1 MISKRIKI
9 FGLILAGLCSL
20 MLAGCGTGSDK
31 VSTGYYKNVA
41 IKPNGEFVIKDR
53 VDDSKAKKGG
63 IFYYVE
69 MGKDDA
75 TKDKIISVTAK
86 AGNAPIDIHWKSTVG
101 NMTAVTAARIQLDY
115 SQDGYIKEKYER
127 VTGKAGVG
135 NHGEASVRYQIAKD
149 GENKGKAEKKYYYNS
164 EGDNN
169 SLGSVAQA
177 KIAYDKKGN
186 IDTITYMN
194 KDGKVVNG
202 YLGASILGFVYDKEK
217 TDVLDSIEI
226 RDNNGV
232 VKNNKNKYARIA
244 FSYDKKGRVISRK
257 LYNEAGDLDGSAQ
270 KSLFVFLGPT
280 SLNDKLQQMKDGL
293 IEAGAETKYTY
304 DDKHAGPVKIQFL
317 GIDGQAAP
325 VKDGAKGVAEL
336 DMTYDDADRIIDL
349 KFIGADG
356 QSLPLVI
363 SNTKGPDELKMDYDE
378 NSNISQI
385 SYFKNGEALNID
397 EKVLSNGGMSTK
409 TDIAAVKYK
418 YDSQRNRT
426 EAKYFDKSGNP
437 TYLKLYGT
445 TKYYG
450 RQFEYS
456 ENNNNQPKVT
466 YLDADGQAIKADPK
480 DMFLGTW
487 KEPVKGGYTW
497 VVKKGTMEIIR
508 PNGMNSSYSYE
519 LSNVKIDPET
529 GKGSMILDMK
539 GKNDSGVETLKFSD
553 ADHFEMVDTFN
564 QSKLVRQKD

>member
-75 TKDKIISVTAK
+75 TKDKIVSVTAK

-257 LYNEAGDLDGSAQ
+257 LCNEAGDLDGSAQ

-497 VVKKGTMEIIR
+497 VVKKGTMEIVR

-539 GKNDSGVETLKFSD
+539 GKNDFSVETLKFSD
-553 ADHFEMVDTFN
+553 ADHFEMVDSFN

>member
-75 TKDKIISVTAK
+75 TKDKIVSVTAK

-304 DDKHAGPVKIQFL
+304 DEKHAGPVKIQFL

>member
-75 TKDKIISVTAK
+75 TKDKIVSVTAK

-135 NHGEASVRYQIAKD
+135 NHGEASIRYQIAKD

-169 SLGSVAQA
+169 SIGSVAQA

-456 ENNNNQPKVT
+456 ENNINQPKIT

-487 KEPVKGGYTW
+487 KETVKGGYTW

>member
-75 TKDKIISVTAK
+75 TKDKIVSVTAK

-169 SLGSVAQA
+169 SIGSVAQA

-194 KDGKVVNG
+194 KDGKVING

-217 TDVLDSIEI
+217 SDVLNSVEI

-270 KSLFVFLGPT
+270 NNLFVFLDPT

-325 VKDGAKGVAEL
+325 IKEGAKGVAEL

-363 SNTKGPDELKMDYDE
+363 SKTKGPDELKMDYDE

-397 EKVLSNGGMSTK
+397 EKILSNGDMSGK
-409 TDIAAVKYK
+409 TDVAAIKYK

-426 EAKYFDKSGNP
+426 ESKYFDKSGNP

-456 ENNNNQPKVT
+456 ENNNNHPKVT

-480 DMFLGTW
+480 DIFLGTW
-487 KEPVKGGYTW
+487 KETVQGGYTW

-508 PNGMNSSYSYE
+508 PHGTNSSYSYE
-519 LSNVKIDPET
+519 LSDVKIDPET
-529 GKGSMILDMK
+529 GKGSMIINMK
-539 GKNDSGVETLKFSD
+539 GKNDFGVETLKFSD

>member
-75 TKDKIISVTAK
+75 TKDKIVSVTAK

-456 ENNNNQPKVT
+456 ENNNNHPKVT

-480 DMFLGTW
+480 DIFLGTW
-487 KEPVKGGYTW
+487 KETVQGGYTW
-497 VVKKGTMEIIR
+497 IVKKGTMEIIR
-508 PNGMNSSYSYE
+508 PHGTNSSYSYE
-519 LSNVKIDPET
+519 LSDVKIDPDT
-529 GKGSMILDMK
+529 GKGSMIINMK
-539 GKNDSGVETLKFSD
+539 GKNDFGVETLKFSD
-553 ADHFEMVDTFN
+553 ADHFEMVDSFN

>member
-69 MGKDDA
+69 MGKDDT
-75 TKDKIISVTAK
+75 TKDKIVSVTAK

-169 SLGSVAQA
+169 SIGSVAQA

-497 VVKKGTMEIIR
+497 VVKKGTMEIVR

>member
-1 MISKRIKI
+1 M
-9 FGLILAGLCSL
+9 
-20 MLAGCGTGSDK
+20 
-31 VSTGYYKNVA
+31 
-41 IKPNGEFVIKDR
+41 
-53 VDDSKAKKGG
+53 
-63 IFYYVE
+63 
-69 MGKDDA
+69 
-75 TKDKIISVTAK
+75 
-86 AGNAPIDIHWKSTVG
+86 
-101 NMTAVTAARIQLDY
+101 
-115 SQDGYIKEKYER
+115 
-127 VTGKAGVG
+127 TGKAGVG
-135 NHGEASVRYQIAKD
+135 NHGEASIRYQIAKD

-497 VVKKGTMEIIR
+497 VVKKGTMEIVR

-539 GKNDSGVETLKFSD
+539 GKNDFGVETLKFSD

>member
-75 TKDKIISVTAK
+75 TKDKIVSVTAK

-135 NHGEASVRYQIAKD
+135 NHGEASIRYQIAKD

-456 ENNNNQPKVT
+456 ENNNNHPKVT

-480 DMFLGTW
+480 DIFLGTW
-487 KEPVKGGYTW
+487 KETVQGGYTW
-497 VVKKGTMEIIR
+497 IVKKGTMEIIR
-508 PNGMNSSYSYE
+508 PHGTNSSYSYE
-519 LSNVKIDPET
+519 LSDVKIDPDT
-529 GKGSMILDMK
+529 GKGSMIINMK
-539 GKNDSGVETLKFSD
+539 GKNDFGVETLKFSD
-553 ADHFEMVDTFN
+553 ADHFEMVDSFN

>member
-1 MISKRIKI
+1 LISKRIKI

-75 TKDKIISVTAK
+75 TKDKIVSVTAK

-169 SLGSVAQA
+169 SIGSVAQA

-217 TDVLDSIEI
+217 SDVLNSVEI

-270 KSLFVFLGPT
+270 NNLFVFLDPT

-325 VKDGAKGVAEL
+325 IKEGAKGVAEL

-363 SNTKGPDELKMDYDE
+363 SKTKGPDELKMDYDE

-397 EKVLSNGGMSTK
+397 EKILSNGDMSGK
-409 TDIAAVKYK
+409 TDVAAIKYK

-426 EAKYFDKSGNP
+426 ESKYFDKSGNP

-456 ENNNNQPKVT
+456 ENNNNHPKVT

-480 DMFLGTW
+480 DIFLGTW
-487 KEPVKGGYTW
+487 KETVQGGYTW

-508 PNGMNSSYSYE
+508 PHGTNSSYSYE
-519 LSNVKIDPET
+519 LSDVKIDPET
-529 GKGSMILDMK
+529 GKGSMIINMK
-539 GKNDSGVETLKFSD
+539 GKNDFGVETLKFSD

>member
-1 MISKRIKI
+1 
-9 FGLILAGLCSL
+9 

>member
-1 MISKRIKI
+1 M
-9 FGLILAGLCSL
+9 
-20 MLAGCGTGSDK
+20 
-31 VSTGYYKNVA
+31 
-41 IKPNGEFVIKDR
+41 
-53 VDDSKAKKGG
+53 
-63 IFYYVE
+63 
-69 MGKDDA
+69 
-75 TKDKIISVTAK
+75 
-86 AGNAPIDIHWKSTVG
+86 
-101 NMTAVTAARIQLDY
+101 
-115 SQDGYIKEKYER
+115 
-127 VTGKAGVG
+127 
-135 NHGEASVRYQIAKD
+135 
-149 GENKGKAEKKYYYNS
+149 
-164 EGDNN
+164 
-169 SLGSVAQA
+169 
-177 KIAYDKKGN
+177 
-186 IDTITYMN
+186 
-194 KDGKVVNG
+194 
-202 YLGASILGFVYDKEK
+202 
-217 TDVLDSIEI
+217 
-226 RDNNGV
+226 
-232 VKNNKNKYARIA
+232 KNNKNKYARIA

-257 LYNEAGDLDGSAQ
+257 LCNEAGDLDGSAQ

-497 VVKKGTMEIIR
+497 VVKKGTMEIVR

-539 GKNDSGVETLKFSD
+539 GKNDFSVETLKFSD
-553 ADHFEMVDTFN
+553 ADHFEMVDSFN

>member
-1 MISKRIKI
+1 
-9 FGLILAGLCSL
+9 
-20 MLAGCGTGSDK
+20 
-31 VSTGYYKNVA
+31 
-41 IKPNGEFVIKDR
+41 
-53 VDDSKAKKGG
+53 
-63 IFYYVE
+63 
-69 MGKDDA
+69 
-75 TKDKIISVTAK
+75 
-86 AGNAPIDIHWKSTVG
+86 
-101 NMTAVTAARIQLDY
+101 MTAVTAARIHLDY

-169 SLGSVAQA
+169 SLGNVAQA

-217 TDVLDSIEI
+217 SDVLNSVEI

-270 KSLFVFLGPT
+270 NNLFVFLDPT

-325 VKDGAKGVAEL
+325 IKEGAKGVAEL

-363 SNTKGPDELKMDYDE
+363 SKTKGPDELKMDYDE

-397 EKVLSNGGMSTK
+397 EKILSNGDMSGK
-409 TDIAAVKYK
+409 TDVAAIKYK

-426 EAKYFDKSGNP
+426 ESKYFDKSGNP

-456 ENNNNQPKVT
+456 ENNNNHPKVT

-480 DMFLGTW
+480 DIFLGTW
-487 KEPVKGGYTW
+487 KETVQGGYTW

-508 PNGMNSSYSYE
+508 PHGTNSSYSYE
-519 LSNVKIDPET
+519 LSDVKIDPET
-529 GKGSMILDMK
+529 GRGSMIINMK
-539 GKNDSGVETLKFSD
+539 GKNDFGVETLKFSD

>member
-20 MLAGCGTGSDK
+20 MLVGCGTGSDK

-75 TKDKIISVTAK
+75 TKDKIVSVTAK

-497 VVKKGTMEIIR
+497 VVKKGTMEIVR

-539 GKNDSGVETLKFSD
+539 GKNDFGVETLKFSD

>member
-41 IKPNGEFVIKDR
+41 IKPHGEFVIKDR

-75 TKDKIISVTAK
+75 TKDKIVSVTAK

-115 SQDGYIKEKYER
+115 SQDGFIKEKYER
-127 VTGKAGVG
+127 VTGKTGVG

-169 SLGSVAQA
+169 SIGSIAQA

-270 KSLFVFLGPT
+270 KSLFIFLDPN

-325 VKDGAKGVAEL
+325 IKDGAKGVAEL

-349 KFIGADG
+349 KFVGADG

-363 SNTKGPDELKMDYDE
+363 SNAKGPDELKMDYDE

-397 EKVLSNGGMSTK
+397 EKILSNGDMSGK
-409 TDIAAVKYK
+409 TDVAAIKYK

-426 EAKYFDKSGNP
+426 ESKYFDKSGNP

-456 ENNNNQPKVT
+456 ENNNNHPKVT

-480 DMFLGTW
+480 DIFLGTW
-487 KEPVKGGYTW
+487 KETVQGGYTW
-497 VVKKGTMEIIR
+497 IVKKGTMEIIR
-508 PNGMNSSYSYE
+508 PHGTNSSYSYE
-519 LSNVKIDPET
+519 LSDVKIDPDT
-529 GKGSMILDMK
+529 GKGSMIINMK
-539 GKNDSGVETLKFSD
+539 GKNDFGVETLKFSD
-553 ADHFEMVDTFN
+553 ADHFEMVDSFN

>member
-75 TKDKIISVTAK
+75 TKDKIVSVTAK

-257 LYNEAGDLDGSAQ
+257 LCNEAGDLDGSAQ

-497 VVKKGTMEIIR
+497 VVKKGTMEIVR

>member
-75 TKDKIISVTAK
+75 TKDKIVSVTAK

-487 KEPVKGGYTW
+487 KETVKGGYTW

-539 GKNDSGVETLKFSD
+539 GKNDFGVETLKFSD

>member
-75 TKDKIISVTAK
+75 TKDKIVSVTAK

-169 SLGSVAQA
+169 SIGSVAQA

-194 KDGKVVNG
+194 KDGKVING

-217 TDVLDSIEI
+217 SDVLNSVEI

-270 KSLFVFLGPT
+270 KSLFIFLGPT

-397 EKVLSNGGMSTK
+397 EKVLSNGGMSAK

-456 ENNNNQPKVT
+456 ENNNNHPKVT

-480 DMFLGTW
+480 DIFLGTW
-487 KEPVKGGYTW
+487 KETVQGGYTW

-508 PNGMNSSYSYE
+508 PHGTNSSYSYE
-519 LSNVKIDPET
+519 LSDVKIDPET
-529 GKGSMILDMK
+529 GKGSMIINMK
-539 GKNDSGVETLKFSD
+539 GKNDFGVETLKFSD

>member
-75 TKDKIISVTAK
+75 TKDKIVSVTAK

-325 VKDGAKGVAEL
+325 IKDGAKGVAEL

-349 KFIGADG
+349 KFIGTDG

-497 VVKKGTMEIIR
+497 VVKKGTMEIVR

-539 GKNDSGVETLKFSD
+539 GKNDFSVETLKFSD
-553 ADHFEMVDTFN
+553 ADHFEMVDSFN

>member
-1 MISKRIKI
+1 LISKRIKI

-75 TKDKIISVTAK
+75 TKDKIVSVTAK

-135 NHGEASVRYQIAKD
+135 NHGEASIRYQIAKD

-497 VVKKGTMEIIR
+497 VVKKGTMEIVR

-539 GKNDSGVETLKFSD
+539 GKNDFGVETLKFSD

>member
-53 VDDSKAKKGG
+53 VDDSKAKKGD

-75 TKDKIISVTAK
+75 TKDKIVSVTAK

-135 NHGEASVRYQIAKD
+135 NHGEASIRYQIAKD

>member
-1 MISKRIKI
+1 
-9 FGLILAGLCSL
+9 

-75 TKDKIISVTAK
+75 TKDKIVSVTAK

-135 NHGEASVRYQIAKD
+135 NHGEASIRYQIAKD

-169 SLGSVAQA
+169 SIGSVAQA

-497 VVKKGTMEIIR
+497 VVKKGTMEIVR

-539 GKNDSGVETLKFSD
+539 GKNDFGVETLKFSD

>member
-75 TKDKIISVTAK
+75 TKDKIVSVTAK

-169 SLGSVAQA
+169 SLGNVAQA

-217 TDVLDSIEI
+217 SDVLNSVEI

-270 KSLFVFLGPT
+270 NNLFVFLDPT

-325 VKDGAKGVAEL
+325 IKEGAKGVAEL

-363 SNTKGPDELKMDYDE
+363 SKTKGPDELKMDYDE

-397 EKVLSNGGMSTK
+397 EKILSNGDMSGK
-409 TDIAAVKYK
+409 TDVAAIKYK

-426 EAKYFDKSGNP
+426 ESKYFDKSGNP

-456 ENNNNQPKVT
+456 ENNNNHPKVT

-480 DMFLGTW
+480 DIFLGTW
-487 KEPVKGGYTW
+487 KETVQGGYTW

-508 PNGMNSSYSYE
+508 PHGTNSSYSYE
-519 LSNVKIDPET
+519 LSDVKIDPET
-529 GKGSMILDMK
+529 GKGSMIINMK
-539 GKNDSGVETLKFSD
+539 GKNDFGVETLKFSD

>member
-75 TKDKIISVTAK
+75 TKDKIVSVTAK

-169 SLGSVAQA
+169 SIGSVAQA

-280 SLNDKLQQMKDGL
+280 SLNEKLQQMKDGL

>member
-75 TKDKIISVTAK
+75 TKDKIVSVTAK

-101 NMTAVTAARIQLDY
+101 NMTAVTASRIQLDY

-169 SLGSVAQA
+169 SLGNVAQA

-217 TDVLDSIEI
+217 SDVLNSVEI

-270 KSLFVFLGPT
+270 KSLFVFLDPT

-325 VKDGAKGVAEL
+325 IKDGAKGVAEL

-349 KFIGADG
+349 KFVGADG

-397 EKVLSNGGMSTK
+397 EKILSNGDMSGK
-409 TDIAAVKYK
+409 TDVAAIKYK

-426 EAKYFDKSGNP
+426 ESKYFDKSGNP

-456 ENNNNQPKVT
+456 ENNNNHSKVT

-480 DMFLGTW
+480 DIFLGTW
-487 KEPVKGGYTW
+487 KETVQGGYTW

-508 PNGMNSSYSYE
+508 PHGTNSSYSYE
-519 LSNVKIDPET
+519 LSDVKIDPDT
-529 GKGSMILDMK
+529 GKGSMIINMK
-539 GKNDSGVETLKFSD
+539 GKNDFGVETLKFSD

>member
-75 TKDKIISVTAK
+75 TKDKIVSVTAK

-135 NHGEASVRYQIAKD
+135 NHGEASIRYQIAKD

-378 NSNISQI
+378 NNNISQI

-497 VVKKGTMEIIR
+497 VVKKGTMEIVR

-539 GKNDSGVETLKFSD
+539 GKNDFGVETLKFSD

>member
-75 TKDKIISVTAK
+75 TKDKIVSVTAK

-101 NMTAVTAARIQLDY
+101 NMTAVTAARIHLDY

-169 SLGSVAQA
+169 SLGNVAQA

-217 TDVLDSIEI
+217 SDVLNSVEI

-270 KSLFVFLGPT
+270 NNLFVFLDPT

-325 VKDGAKGVAEL
+325 IKEGAKGVAEL

-363 SNTKGPDELKMDYDE
+363 SKTKGPDELKMDYDE

-397 EKVLSNGGMSTK
+397 EKILSNGDMSGK
-409 TDIAAVKYK
+409 TDVAAIKYK

-426 EAKYFDKSGNP
+426 ESKYFDKSGNP

-456 ENNNNQPKVT
+456 ENNNNHPKVT

-480 DMFLGTW
+480 DIFLGTW
-487 KEPVKGGYTW
+487 KETVQGGYTW

-508 PNGMNSSYSYE
+508 PHGTNSSYSYE
-519 LSNVKIDPET
+519 LSDVKIDPET
-529 GKGSMILDMK
+529 GRGSMIINMK
-539 GKNDSGVETLKFSD
+539 GKNDFGVETLKFSD

>member
-75 TKDKIISVTAK
+75 TKDKIVSVTAK

-135 NHGEASVRYQIAKD
+135 NHGEASIRYQIAKD

-169 SLGSVAQA
+169 SIGSVAQA

-497 VVKKGTMEIIR
+497 VVKKGTMEIVR

-539 GKNDSGVETLKFSD
+539 GKNDFGVETLKFSD

>member
-75 TKDKIISVTAK
+75 TKDKIVSVTAK

-135 NHGEASVRYQIAKD
+135 NHGEASIRYQIAKD

-564 QSKLVRQKD
+564 QSKLVRQKY

>member
-31 VSTGYYKNVA
+31 VSTGYYKNGA

-75 TKDKIISVTAK
+75 TKDKIASVTAK

-169 SLGSVAQA
+169 SLGNVAQA

-217 TDVLDSIEI
+217 SDVLNSVEI

-232 VKNNKNKYARIA
+232 VKDNKNKYARIA

-270 KSLFVFLGPT
+270 NNLFVFLDPT

-325 VKDGAKGVAEL
+325 IKEGAKGVAEL

-363 SNTKGPDELKMDYDE
+363 SKTKGPDELKMDYDE

-397 EKVLSNGGMSTK
+397 EKILSNGDMSGK
-409 TDIAAVKYK
+409 TDVAAIKYK

-426 EAKYFDKSGNP
+426 ESKYFDKSGNP

-456 ENNNNQPKVT
+456 ENNNNHPKVT

-480 DMFLGTW
+480 DIFLGTW
-487 KEPVKGGYTW
+487 KETAQGGYTW

-508 PNGMNSSYSYE
+508 PHGTNSSYSYE
-519 LSNVKIDPET
+519 LSDVKIDPET
-529 GKGSMILDMK
+529 GRGSMIINMK
-539 GKNDSGVETLKFSD
+539 GKNDFGVETLKFSD

>member
-9 FGLILAGLCSL
+9 FGLILAGLSSL

-75 TKDKIISVTAK
+75 TKDKIVSVTAK

-487 KEPVKGGYTW
+487 KETVKGGYTW

-539 GKNDSGVETLKFSD
+539 GKNDFGVETLKFSD

>member
-75 TKDKIISVTAK
+75 TKDKIVSVTAK

-169 SLGSVAQA
+169 SLGNVAQA

-217 TDVLDSIEI
+217 SDVLNSVEI

-270 KSLFVFLGPT
+270 NNLFVFLDPT

-325 VKDGAKGVAEL
+325 IKEGAKGVAEL

-363 SNTKGPDELKMDYDE
+363 SKTKGPDELKMDYDE

-385 SYFKNGEALNID
+385 SYFKNGEAMSID
-397 EKVLSNGGMSTK
+397 EKILSNGDMSGK
-409 TDIAAVKYK
+409 TDVAAIKYK

-426 EAKYFDKSGNP
+426 ESKYFDKSGNP

-456 ENNNNQPKVT
+456 ENNNNHPKVT

-480 DMFLGTW
+480 DIFLGTW
-487 KEPVKGGYTW
+487 KETVQGGYTW

-508 PNGMNSSYSYE
+508 PHGTNSSYSYE
-519 LSNVKIDPET
+519 LSDVKIDPET
-529 GKGSMILDMK
+529 GKGSMIINMK
-539 GKNDSGVETLKFSD
+539 GKNDFGVETLKFSD

>member
-75 TKDKIISVTAK
+75 TKDKIVSVTAK

-135 NHGEASVRYQIAKD
+135 NHGEASIRYQIAKD

-539 GKNDSGVETLKFSD
+539 GKNDFGVETLKFSD

>member
-75 TKDKIISVTAK
+75 TKDKIVSVTAK

-169 SLGSVAQA
+169 SIGSVAQA

-194 KDGKVVNG
+194 KDGKVING

-217 TDVLDSIEI
+217 SDVLNSVEI

-270 KSLFVFLGPT
+270 KSLFIFLGPT

-325 VKDGAKGVAEL
+325 VNDGAKGVAEL

-397 EKVLSNGGMSTK
+397 EKVLSNGDMSAK

-456 ENNNNQPKVT
+456 ENNNNHPKVT

-480 DMFLGTW
+480 DIFLGTW
-487 KEPVKGGYTW
+487 KETVQGGYTW

-508 PNGMNSSYSYE
+508 PHGTNSSYSYE
-519 LSNVKIDPET
+519 LSDVKIDPET
-529 GKGSMILDMK
+529 GKGSMIINMK
-539 GKNDSGVETLKFSD
+539 GKNDFGVETLKFSD

>member
-75 TKDKIISVTAK
+75 TKDKIVSVTAK

-169 SLGSVAQA
+169 SIGSVAQA

-217 TDVLDSIEI
+217 SDVLNSVEI

-270 KSLFVFLGPT
+270 NNLFVFLDPT

-325 VKDGAKGVAEL
+325 IKEGAKGVAEL

-363 SNTKGPDELKMDYDE
+363 SKTKGPDELKMDYDE

-397 EKVLSNGGMSTK
+397 EKILSNGDMSGK
-409 TDIAAVKYK
+409 TDVAAIKYK

-426 EAKYFDKSGNP
+426 ESKYFDKSGNP

-456 ENNNNQPKVT
+456 ENNNNHPKVT

-480 DMFLGTW
+480 DIFLGTW
-487 KEPVKGGYTW
+487 KETVQGGYTW

-508 PNGMNSSYSYE
+508 PHGTNSSYSYE
-519 LSNVKIDPET
+519 LSDVKIDPKT
-529 GKGSMILDMK
+529 GRGSMIINMK
-539 GKNDSGVETLKFSD
+539 GKNDFGVETLKFSD

>member
-75 TKDKIISVTAK
+75 TKDKIVSVTAK

-169 SLGSVAQA
+169 SIGSVAQA

-280 SLNDKLQQMKDGL
+280 SLNEKLQQMKDGL

-450 RQFEYS
+450 RQFESS

>member
-75 TKDKIISVTAK
+75 TKDKIVSVTAK

-135 NHGEASVRYQIAKD
+135 NHGEASIRYQIAKD

-169 SLGSVAQA
+169 SIGSVAQA

-270 KSLFVFLGPT
+270 KSLFVFLGLT

-497 VVKKGTMEIIR
+497 VVKKGTMEIVR

-539 GKNDSGVETLKFSD
+539 GKNDFGVETLKFSD

>member
-75 TKDKIISVTAK
+75 TKDKIVSVTAK

-539 GKNDSGVETLKFSD
+539 GKNDFGVETLKFSD

>member
-1 MISKRIKI
+1 
-9 FGLILAGLCSL
+9 

-75 TKDKIISVTAK
+75 TKDKIASVTAK

-169 SLGSVAQA
+169 SLGNVAQA

-217 TDVLDSIEI
+217 SDVLNSVEI

-270 KSLFVFLGPT
+270 NNLFVFLDPT

-325 VKDGAKGVAEL
+325 IKEGAKGVAEL

-363 SNTKGPDELKMDYDE
+363 SKTKGPDELKMDYDE

-397 EKVLSNGGMSTK
+397 EKILSNGDMSGK
-409 TDIAAVKYK
+409 TDVAAIKYK

-426 EAKYFDKSGNP
+426 ESKYFDKSGNP

-456 ENNNNQPKVT
+456 ENNNNHPKVT

-480 DMFLGTW
+480 DIFLGTW
-487 KEPVKGGYTW
+487 KETAQGGYTW

-508 PNGMNSSYSYE
+508 PHGTNSSYSYE
-519 LSNVKIDPET
+519 LSDVKIDPET
-529 GKGSMILDMK
+529 GRGSMIINMK
-539 GKNDSGVETLKFSD
+539 GKNDFGVETLKFSD

>member
-75 TKDKIISVTAK
+75 TKDKIVSVTAK

-325 VKDGAKGVAEL
+325 IKDGAKGVAEL

-349 KFIGADG
+349 KFIGTDG

-497 VVKKGTMEIIR
+497 VVKKGTMEIVR

-539 GKNDSGVETLKFSD
+539 GKNDFGVETLKFSD
-553 ADHFEMVDTFN
+553 ADHFEMVDSFN

>member
-75 TKDKIISVTAK
+75 TKDKIVSVTAK

-135 NHGEASVRYQIAKD
+135 NHGEDSVRYQIAKD

-169 SLGSVAQA
+169 SLGNVAQA

-217 TDVLDSIEI
+217 SDVLNSVEI

-232 VKNNKNKYARIA
+232 VKNNKNKYARIT

-270 KSLFVFLGPT
+270 NNLFVFLDPT

-325 VKDGAKGVAEL
+325 IKEGAKGVAEL

-363 SNTKGPDELKMDYDE
+363 SKTKGPDELKMDYDE

-397 EKVLSNGGMSTK
+397 EKILSNGDMSGK
-409 TDIAAVKYK
+409 TDVAAIKYK

-426 EAKYFDKSGNP
+426 ESKYFDKSGNP

-456 ENNNNQPKVT
+456 ENNNNHPKVT

-480 DMFLGTW
+480 DIFLGTW
-487 KEPVKGGYTW
+487 KETVQGGYTW

-508 PNGMNSSYSYE
+508 PHGTNSSYSYE
-519 LSNVKIDPET
+519 LSDVKINPET
-529 GKGSMILDMK
+529 GRGSMIINMK
-539 GKNDSGVETLKFSD
+539 GKNDFGVETLKFSD